1 MSEKK
6 YVTLLQLSENIKAH
20 IQATYTT
27 TYRIKAEII
36 KLNHYK
42 KSGHCFPDLAEKE
55 NGIIKAQMRAT
66 IWASTYKKI
75 DEEFLR
81 ITREPLH
88 EGMTVLI
95 KAHVN
100 YHELY
105 GMSLNIVDIEP
116 EFTLGEMARE
126 RQQTIEKLKKQG
138 LFNKNKSL
146 PPPLLAKKVAVISVN
161 TSKGYSDF
169 VQTLNNPESPFTVQ
183 HTLFPALLQGDK
195 AVDSLIRALNRIKRE
210 YKKYDVVT
218 IIRGGGDDVG
228 LNCYDHYNLARA
240 IADFPLPVITG
251 IGHSTNETVSEMVAF
266 KNRITPT
273 DVAYALLNDYVNVQK
288 FLEWAQNLVTKKT
301 PQFLNTTTHSLS
313 NNTRRFQSIVKY
325 QLQAEN
331 NKIFN
336 FGQNLKHDAKKT
348 LKEERNVLYKAG
360 SGLSTQ
366 PLKVM
371 NEAKALLKYNRKILK
386 LKSTGILTSE
396 SAKIESIINIT
407 KWADPIH
414 TLKRGY
420 SVTMYNGKPV
430 TSEKQL
436 TAGDEITTKLANGKV
451 KSIVTNKD

>member
-1 MSEKK
+1 MASKN

-20 IQATYTT
+20 IQATYTGF
-27 TYRIKAEII
+27 YRIKAEII

-66 IWASTYKKI
+66 IWAGTYKKI

-95 KAHVN
+95 KARVN

-126 RQQTIEKLKKQG
+126 RRLTIEKLKKHG
-138 LFNKNKSL
+138 LFHKNKSL
-146 PPPLLAKKVAVISVN
+146 PAPLIVKKIAVISVN

-169 VQTLNNPESPFTVQ
+169 VQTLNNPESPFVIQ
-183 HTLFPALLQGDK
+183 HTLYPALLQGDK
-195 AVDSLIRALNRIKRE
+195 AVDSLVRALQRIKRE
-210 YKKYDVVT
+210 YQNYDAVT

-228 LNCYDHYNLARA
+228 LNCYDHYNLARS

-273 DVAYALLNDYVNVQK
+273 DVAYALLADYVNLNK
-288 FLEWAQNLVTKKT
+288 FLQNGQSVISKKT
-301 PQFLNTTTHSLS
+301 PQLLHNRSVTLQ
-313 NNTRRFQSIVKY
+313 NLTRRFQSNVKY
-325 QLQAEN
+325 QLQAEK
-331 NKIFN
+331 NKMYN
-336 FGQNLKHDAKKT
+336 FGQNLKHDAIKVINREENT
-348 LKEERNVLYKAG
+348 LQQAG
-360 SGLSTQ
+360 SGLSTR

-371 NEAKALLKYNRKILK
+371 NEAKSVLKYQTQILK
-386 LKSTGILTSE
+386 LKSAEKLKAE
-396 SAKIESIINIT
+396 NARMDLVLNIT
-407 KWADPIH
+407 KWADPVH

-420 SVTMYNGKPV
+420 SITLKNGKPV
-430 TSEKQL
+430 TQSRQL
-436 TAGDEITTKLANGKV
+436 KAGDEITTKLANGEI
-451 KSIVTNKD
+451 KSTVNRKK